1 MTQGRA
7 RRNPHA
13 DTERNFSNA
22 RRNTQAASKGR
33 FNHRWN
39 ESRTEPATPASSDL
53 TNLIERDA
61 PLRNHSG
68 LVLMYGPFQAEMQP
82 QEGKGVASWLKECVH
97 KHGLPSLVRYDYR
110 HRAQVFRRDQ
120 FQPWLEPLLA
130 KIPS

>member
-1 MTQGRA
+1 MTQRRA
-7 RRNPHA
+7 RRNPHSA

-22 RRNTQAASKGR
+22 RREAQAASRGR
-33 FNHRWN
+33 FNQWN
-39 ESRTEPATPASSDL
+39 EPRPQQTNPASSDL

-61 PLRNHSG
+61 PLRNHTG

-82 QEGKGVASWLKECVH
+82 QEGKGVASWLKECVR

-120 FQPWLEPLLA
+120 FQPWLEPLLS